1 MMKIEQFER
10 LMMRVAKPSFI
21 KVAPSFEYKND
32 IDYDDINESPI
43 DIKALELAENWEYA
57 TSYDQEDL
65 QGIDTRN
72 SSVNI

>member
-1 MMKIEQFER
+1 MKIEQFER
-10 LMMRVAKPSFI
+10 LMMRVAKPSF
-21 KVAPSFEYKND
+21 EYKND
-32 IDYDDINESPI
+32 IDYDDINKSPI

>member
-1 MMKIEQFER
+1 MSK
-10 LMMRVAKPSFI
+10 
-21 KVAPSFEYKND
+21 YKNV
-32 IDYDDINESPI
+32 IDYDDINKSPI

>member
-10 LMMRVAKPSFI
+10 LMMRVAKPSF
-21 KVAPSFEYKND
+21 EYKND
-32 IDYDDINESPI
+32 IDYDDINKSPI

>member
-10 LMMRVAKPSFI
+10 LMMRVAKPS
-21 KVAPSFEYKND
+21 KSV
-32 IDYDDINESPI
+32 IDYDDFLVQDNKSPI